1 MVDIPG
7 QYPLAFTSVRRAAPF
22 DTSHG
27 QCYLRGFGI
36 VQECL
41 CPR

>member
-1 MVDIPG
+1 MVDILG
-7 QYPLAFTSVRRAAPF
+7 QYPLAFASVRRAAPF
-22 DTSHG
+22 DTSHE
-27 QCYLRGFGI
+27 QCYPRRFGI